1 MCIDGLPKDQI
12 LEPYCG
18 FDSPKPQE
26 LFSERRFVN
35 EKYIKLLVHQ
45 LSPCDFSRH
54 FISERYNC
62 SVAADMAV
70 QKANGLWCDDKAL
83 KVKMADFAKD
93 YGMKYKDGSTT
104 QSRKFAEKPIR
115 THVGYQGKRSFAEV
129 VSGKV
134 AGSNTTCTIKAYE
147 EGNGWLYESVIAR
160 LKPIHAVEDFQKEI
174 AVRDLGE
181 VQVRVGGGRDLVLSF
196 QSKEAMKEKLMIMKS
211 WLNEWCDSVLEW
223 KQGMSMAQERHVWLN
238 CYGVPLNL
246 WNCNTFI
253 NIGKAWGVVSALD
266 EDTQNLNHFQYGK
279 VKIATSFMEPINQI
293 LNLECKGALYLVRV
307 CEEQIIFIKDTKM
320 CGLSNS
326 SEGHFG
332 GIRDDVLVKEDN
344 QIADR
349 GSKHEED
356 DVHVAI
362 FDGNEVD
369 SSAEVERIAA
379 VEAHVSSS
387 VMVEDDQLRV
397 TSVVAESDLQI
408 GLSEDIGYA
417 GQDSPARLL
426 VSPKKR
432 AVDGGGR
439 FEGEIQTSGVI
450 KTLCGPE
457 NMSRGIKL
465 VVDLKST
472 HEYNG
477 SDVGSV
483 LDHSV
488 VGPSKLAPL
497 TVGLAPI
504 DICNPNLPSAPIFQ
518 SDGVLGHLHPQQIG
532 GSSPP
537 NSFNSLNLQRKA
549 TSKKHRQ
556 MKSLQFGSSRFG
568 KSTLNLRKG
577 AVFRS
582 AAATISLSMASKSS
596 RGRVDLSE
604 AEATLELGKTLGIDF
619 EGKDEEGSTQEW
631 IRCNYGLPYTKSILD
646 SFQYHV
652 NLSTKGY
659 RSLIYR

>member
-1 MCIDGLPKDQI
+1 
-12 LEPYCG
+12 
-18 FDSPKPQE
+18 
-26 LFSERRFVN
+26 
-35 EKYIKLLVHQ
+35 
-45 LSPCDFSRH
+45 
-54 FISERYNC
+54 
-62 SVAADMAV
+62 
-70 QKANGLWCDDKAL
+70 
-83 KVKMADFAKD
+83 MADFAKD
-93 YGMKYKDGSTT
+93 YGMKYKAGSTT

-181 VQVRVGGGRDLVLSF
+181 VQVRVGGGRDL
-196 QSKEAMKEKLMIMKS
+196 
-211 WLNEWCDSVLEW
+211 
-223 KQGMSMAQERHVWLN
+223 
-238 CYGVPLNL
+238 
-246 WNCNTFI
+246 
-253 NIGKAWGVVSALD
+253 
-266 EDTQNLNHFQYGK
+266 
-279 VKIATSFMEPINQI
+279 
-293 LNLECKGALYLVRV
+293 
-307 CEEQIIFIKDTKM
+307 
-320 CGLSNS
+320 
-326 SEGHFG
+326 
-332 GIRDDVLVKEDN
+332 DN

-387 VMVEDDQLRV
+387 VVVEDDQLRV
-397 TSVVAESDLQI
+397 TSVVAELDLQI

-457 NMSRGIKL
+457 NMGRGIKL

-537 NSFNSLNLQRKA
+537 NSFTSLNFQRKA

-577 AVFRS
+577 AVLRS

-619 EGKDEEGSTQEW
+619 EGKDEEVISKLLQLEANDLEKVRTRGGDA
-631 IRCNYGLPYTKSILD
+631 N
-646 SFQYHV
+646 
-652 NLSTKGY
+652 
-659 RSLIYR
+659 